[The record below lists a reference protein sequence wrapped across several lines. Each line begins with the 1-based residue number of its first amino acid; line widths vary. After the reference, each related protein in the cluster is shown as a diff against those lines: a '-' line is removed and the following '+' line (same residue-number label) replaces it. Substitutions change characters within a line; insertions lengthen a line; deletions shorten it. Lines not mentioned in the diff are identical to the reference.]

1 MSFNDSNLSSP
12 KYGYDFVLSTTQA
25 SINSGL
31 LEYLS
36 QEGQP
41 IAYICFLADKNTGN
55 PTQQIALDDLL
66 IQTKGV
72 NPFDIP
78 DGTAWNDPR
87 IQVLTKALFVCGVKI
102 QMGLPPGVL
111 PKDLPE
117 PVVVLGNSANNV
129 RFNMYCS
136 QFSVIQNTP
145 PSGFGGTG
153 VWNVWSQRPGFPW
166 YVDTTVDLITEDLD
180 SELNTPYF
188 NNHPKEKAALL
199 AQLTNLSST
208 AFSLQQLL
216 FDLDNAVLQS
226 VPTFEGIPAG
236 SNAEAILQKSFVSIY
251 STNAKQ
257 YGQPLLSVNAVAQQ
271 TPDPSQLHL
280 TGIERQ
286 VSTLVDE
293 SSGVPIQN
301 PTPVQQS
308 ATTLNYLCA
317 VNHNPL
323 PGAASFS
330 WNWVEPT
337 NIESESGV
345 IAINRN
351 TIANYF
357 MKELQLLP
365 SVRNSCVAV
374 TTSVKAHWWGPVT
387 YYHTFV
393 PGQSL
398 QSAAIS
404 ESGADV
410 ISMAYES
417 ASDNSD
423 SQGATSGELKIQS
436 NYNCDVNF
444 SGNAI
449 TVTQH
454 LVFYLYA
461 RWDSTSDHLNIF
473 DKTLTDVYNL
483 TVNDNGVLQ
492 TQSPPTS
499 STRDD
504 SESPDRSSIVN
515 FFTGINDLI
524 NDIKGN
530 VTDFANTSIRAIDL
544 SGPQSFIFPGAK
556 VFTFSSPIFSKNQ
569 DLLCSISYVKTTLDQ
584 VPQSRFVRPKRLR
597 AILPRS
603 KIATDPL
610 LQTNGITTPIPTP
623 AKSANTVPSRD
634 TVPKITYSSQM
645 MQNYLQGEI
654 VSAQAKF
661 EAVQTSDG
669 HALLFATDSNGIL
682 NGIEEQNGKT
692 STGWILNDLSTAF
705 NKAKFPGATVRTFDT
720 GQSALDGS
728 ISLGMAVSSGGSDH
742 LCVSLANS
750 NEVGTWI
757 TETQWTLY
765 PFDAPGE
772 MLAGI
777 TIAGILFS
785 ETLDHQQ
792 YLIVDIDRSTIS
804 SVKDIARYYID
815 PSKSQGSYWMPHNVP
830 VDIEDG
836 SYQSCIGRAGGESVD
851 GVYTLGMAGKSG
863 QLVYV
868 PIINIFGDGP
878 PLPTRLGL
886 PGDEPASAIA
896 GARNLNEASDLYG
909 TTDLY
914 AIGGSTLYRFAA
926 EEQKADNDL
935 GRPLATNSLFAGTQK
950 LMAMIHDGVTTLWGR
965 NGSDDVYYLSCPS
978 DHVSESG
985 SWSTPVPIVYG
996 IERVS
1001 AYVNRQ
1007 DGGNTIFASGGGN
1020 LQKLIQ
1026 ATSTS
1031 SQMWLAQEIKLA
1043 APLMEKSL
1051 SFNSYTTTI
1060 SLADAD
1066 NLPVRE
1072 AELAISAKSRTPV
1085 YINGIYY
1092 VLGQTPVSVATDS
1105 TGSVTVIEAADDIN
1119 GTVLMVSTSAS
1130 ESITINPMDEP
1141 FKKLASL
1148 DSKDALRGATFPK
1161 GIVAGGVLGPT
1172 ESVHL
1177 VSSSVSDD
1185 DASAVADN
1193 MGKLKT
1199 IYNGLDSPPKAQKAE
1214 SPTNRG
1220 SHGLRA
1226 LAASDILD
1234 TDIAISAGDLFR
1246 WLKSGVDAAIRL
1258 VEDAVSGSWR
1268 FFATIGGKV
1277 YRTVLDTAEAV
1288 VGAAQWVFDEI
1299 ETAIEDVIHFLEFL
1313 FEWDDIRRTKDVM
1326 HNITNLFLQDMVS
1339 DMTKVQNAFDG
1350 QIANV
1355 EETVN
1360 QWAGIKDWSLLG
1372 APATSLASS
1381 STSNPAGSQ
1390 TSGSQLLSNHFRDQA
1405 GQITVLSGSPSMSV
1419 VQELIEDLLTAISKE
1434 GSILSTVYDQL
1445 AQLARD
1451 FASLDVG
1458 SMIRRIAGILANG
1471 VLSSAQVVVDAL
1483 LNVLKDL
1490 AATAIG
1496 ILDAKIHI
1504 PVISDILNLL
1514 GIADISFLDLFT
1526 WIAAVSYTV
1535 IYKIANDEAPFP
1547 NNNDTSSV
1555 ISASDWDGLSVLF
1568 QTLPNPSA
1576 TSLKAAAVHHETL
1589 NRQALTLSSALQSA
1603 VFVAGHATAGFI
1615 ALTGDF
1621 VTSFE
1626 ASEETGQNQWS
1637 IPSAVMGAI
1646 FAASADAADAL
1657 APKYPIENQPVSVFM
1672 KANTTAVVLAKLV
1685 FSGPAQ
1691 EKFRAQES
1699 SFSGLAVQDG
1709 RATGAI
1715 VNAILIIPALFG
1727 TCWHFY
1733 ELSEKPASAERSAA
1747 IIGEVS
1753 KLSTYMSRVSYA
1765 MAVNDTNPES
1775 KAIEVGAMAAINL
1788 TVAGL
1793 QTAEAIAA

>member
-417 ASDNSD
+417 A
-423 SQGATSGELKIQS
+423 
-436 NYNCDVNF
+436 
-444 SGNAI
+444 
-449 TVTQH
+449 
-454 LVFYLYA
+454 
-461 RWDSTSDHLNIF
+461 
-473 DKTLTDVYNL
+473 
-483 TVNDNGVLQ
+483 
-492 TQSPPTS
+492 
-499 STRDD
+499 
-504 SESPDRSSIVN
+504 
-515 FFTGINDLI
+515 
-524 NDIKGN
+524 
-530 VTDFANTSIRAIDL
+530 
-544 SGPQSFIFPGAK
+544 
-556 VFTFSSPIFSKNQ
+556 
-569 DLLCSISYVKTTLDQ
+569 YVKTTLDQ

-1185 DASAVADN
+1185 DASA
-1193 MGKLKT
+1193 
-1199 IYNGLDSPPKAQKAE
+1199 
-1214 SPTNRG
+1214 
-1220 SHGLRA
+1220 
-1226 LAASDILD
+1226 
-1234 TDIAISAGDLFR
+1234 
-1246 WLKSGVDAAIRL
+1246 
-1258 VEDAVSGSWR
+1258 
-1268 FFATIGGKV
+1268 
-1277 YRTVLDTAEAV
+1277 
-1288 VGAAQWVFDEI
+1288 
-1299 ETAIEDVIHFLEFL
+1299 
-1313 FEWDDIRRTKDVM
+1313 
-1326 HNITNLFLQDMVS
+1326 
-1339 DMTKVQNAFDG
+1339 NAFDG